1 MGIMASDLGVRVG
14 RVYPRMAVCALLCI
28 LVLVTQSNPKWF
40 YWSQAEYTDYSAFI
54 SKGHFSTK

>member
-1 MGIMASDLGVRVG
+1 MGIRASDLGVHVG
-14 RVYPRMAVCALLCI
+14 RVYPRMAVCTLLCI

-40 YWSQAEYTDYSAFI
+40 CCSHAENTDYSAFI